1 MNADML
7 GTTLAHCRA
16 QVKTY
21 DEVIA
26 EYTGV
31 TNRRTAH
38 QIIEVFKALLSR
50 YDIRNHKVQIMAG
63 MGSSFIMIDGDDMG
77 HIRWGEYRPDLLKGI
92 KAAEALVA
100 MNEYISS
107 ELSWEIS
114 QYMDGK
120 VLVNKQGE
128 PDGKQ

>member
-1 MNADML
+1 
-7 GTTLAHCRA
+7 
-16 QVKTY
+16 
-21 DEVIA
+21 
-26 EYTGV
+26 
-31 TNRRTAH
+31 
-38 QIIEVFKALLSR
+38 
-50 YDIRNHKVQIMAG
+50 MAG